1 MGLTVAKKA
10 VIKRTEQAHRS
21 RVRNP
26 FPLPPLP
33 AHIGAPS
40 SNPAHIDTYRA
51 PTHTSLHLR
60 NTTQSVACLLPIAG
74 PQSLRSAR
82 EVRHVSSPQ
91 GVSQHEQAGSGG
103 SGAETGVAGAL
114 GMHMHMHMLHAHAH
128 VPSLVRVAQPARLY
142 RLRKVW
148 SYLIAIHMPHST
160 A

>member
-26 FPLPPLP
+26 FPLPAFRPSLP
-33 AHIGAPS
+33 ISAHHLRTLPIS
-40 SNPAHIDTYRA
+40 THIELP
-51 PTHTSLHLR
+51 PTHRCILSHPR

-91 GVSQHEQAGSGG
+91 GVPQHEQAGFGG

-114 GMHMHMHMLHAHAH
+114 GMHMHMHMLHAHATCTCTC
-128 VPSLVRVAQPARLY
+128 SLPGTCRAACT
-142 RLRKVW
+142 
-148 SYLIAIHMPHST
+148 AI
-160 A
+160 